1 MTRAAEIL
9 RRSQACFREFGQSHG
24 RNPIEQRGLLILSY
38 VLWETAIELDVQ
50 ERSTAPANERASS
63 EIDTLI

>member
-9 RRSQACFREFGQSHG
+9 HRSTACFRECEQSHG

-50 ERSTAPANERASS
+50 ERSTAASS
-63 EIDTLI
+63 DAGVESD

>member
-9 RRSQACFREFGQSHG
+9 RRSAACFRQFGQSHG

-50 ERSTAPANERASS
+50 ERSAVPENERV
-63 EIDTLI
+63 ERD